1 MTLIDHYFDLQK
13 KYENQYGR
21 KTVVFLE
28 KGMFYEIYSV
38 DNDTEKIGLA
48 HIISKYLN
56 IQLTKSNKKVF
67 ENNRQNPFM
76 TGFPVVSLHKNLK
89 ILIENGYTIVTYDQQ
104 KNNPSERSITN
115 IFSPGTYIDE
125 HNSSHCNYISS
136 MYIEKTDEIYI
147 AGISFIEL
155 STGKSYV
162 FEKITNDRILFFEDI
177 NRMIESYNSVEYS
190 IILSNI
196 SENMIN
202 NELNSSNKLFHFN
215 SNYSDSIFDIEYQN
229 QMFEQVYTQNSQLSL
244 IEQFDLEKLKYA
256 TISFI
261 NLLQFCFEHN
271 NNVLKCIDPPIIID
285 DTDRLILHN
294 NAIYQLNIIS
304 LGKKVKG
311 ITSLLD
317 IVDNTSTPMGR
328 RLLKHV
334 IVNPITSVDKL
345 SIEYDKIDTMIHEI
359 NWYEDKL
366 KLIIDIERY
375 HRKLA
380 LCKIKPVEL
389 SNLNISYENIH
400 IILNNKNAN
409 EKITILFN
417 EFYKHY
423 INTFNLGQMKIMNTN
438 DITDNIFNK
447 GVSDEI
453 DLIQEDIQKIKD
465 KLNNECNYL
474 SNLLNQ
480 KENIIK
486 FEFSQKTG
494 YYLHTTGN
502 RGEQIQK
509 IVKDKYFF
517 KKESKTKCIITSD
530 KINKWIDSLSRL
542 QNNLLPSINDLYQ
555 KIIREYYIKYN
566 NMFNELNT
574 YIAEIDL
581 QKSKAKTA
589 KLNDYCRP
597 YIKKHE
603 ESYIKAENMRHA
615 IIECLDTDCDYV
627 PNDINIDSE
636 NIGILL
642 YGVNGSGKSCYSKA
656 IGLCIVLAQSGHYVP
671 CSVFEFSPFT
681 KLYTRITGDDNIFRG
696 HSSFFVEMTE
706 LKSIINYSD
715 TKSII
720 IGDEVCKGTE
730 DVSAVAIVGTTIN
743 HLINR
748 NAKFIFATHLH
759 KLPYISI
766 LKGETKLKIKH
777 ISVDF
782 NETTIYSRKL
792 KDGTG
797 DLLYGLEIAH
807 SILKNESFHQK
818 AFSLRNELLN
828 KSSKLVADKKSKYN
842 GNIYINHCQICG
854 EKDNLEAHHIVF
866 QSLSKVRKDRK
877 SNLVVL
883 CSTHHNQVHSG
894 SLVVSGWQSTTE
906 GKMLKYIIHS

>member
-1 MTLIDHYFDLQK
+1 MSLIDDYFDLQK
-13 KYENQYGR
+13 QYEKQYGE

-38 DNDTEKIGLA
+38 DNNTEQIGLA
-48 HIISKYLN
+48 HIVSKYLN
-56 IQLTKSNKKVF
+56 IQLTRSNKKII

-89 ILIENGYTIVTYDQQ
+89 ILIENGYTVVTYDQQ
-104 KNNPSERSITN
+104 KTNPSERRITN
-115 IFSPGTYIDE
+115 IFSPGTYIEE
-125 HNSSHCNYISS
+125 HNSFHCNYISS
-136 MYIEKTDEIYI
+136 IYIEKTDDIYI
-147 AGISFIEL
+147 AGLSFIEL

-162 FEKITNDRILFFEDI
+162 FEKITMDRILFFEDI
-177 NRMIESYNSVEYS
+177 NRIIESYNSIEYS
-190 IILSNI
+190 IILCNI
-196 SENMIN
+196 PESTIN
-202 NELNSSNKLFHFN
+202 KELNSSNKLFHFN
-215 SNYSDSIFDIEYQN
+215 THYSDSVFDIEYQN
-229 QMFEQVYTQNSQLSL
+229 QIFEQIYVKNSQLSI
-244 IEQFDLEKLKYA
+244 IEQLDLEKLKYA
-256 TISFI
+256 TLSFI

-271 NNVLKCIDPPIIID
+271 KSVLNCIDQPIIID

-294 NAIYQLNIIS
+294 NAIYQLNVIS
-304 LGKKVKG
+304 IGKKVKG
-311 ITSLLD
+311 ITSLFD
-317 IVDNTSTPMGR
+317 VVDNTSTPMGR
-328 RLLKHV
+328 RLLKH
-334 IVNPITSVDKL
+334 ILVNPITSVNKL
-345 SIEYDKIDTMIHEI
+345 SHEYDKIESMFDEV

-380 LCKIKPVEL
+380 LCKIKPIEL
-389 SNLNISYENIH
+389 SNLNVSYENIH
-400 IILNNKNAN
+400 VILNNKYSNN
-409 EKITILFN
+409 NITSVFN
-417 EFYKHY
+417 EYYKHY
-423 INTFNLGQMKIMNTN
+423 IFSFNLGQIKIMNSN
-438 DITDNIFNK
+438 DICENIFNK
-447 GVSDEI
+447 GVSEEI
-453 DLIQEDIQKIKD
+453 DIIQENIQKLKD
-465 KLNNECNYL
+465 KLDKECNYL
-474 SNLLNQ
+474 SHLLNQ
-480 KENIIK
+480 KDNIIK
-486 FEFSQKTG
+486 FEFNQKTG

-502 RGEQIQK
+502 RAEQLQK
-509 IVKDKYFF
+509 IVKDKYYF

-542 QNNLLPSINDLYQ
+542 QNNLIPCINNLYDD
-555 KIIREYYIKYN
+555 IIREYYTKYN
-566 NMFNELNT
+566 SMFNELNKL
-574 YIAEIDL
+574 IAEIDL

-597 YIKKHE
+597 VIKEHH

-627 PNDINIDSE
+627 PNDIDINSE

-642 YGVNGSGKSCYSKA
+642 YGVNGSGKSCYSKS

-671 CSVFEFSPFT
+671 CSMFEYSPFT

-715 TKSII
+715 SKSII

-743 HLINR
+743 HLISK

-782 NETTIYSRKL
+782 DETTIYSRKL

-866 QSLSKVRKDRK
+866 QSISKVRKDRK

-883 CSTHHNQVHSG
+883 CNTHHNEVHKG
-894 SLVVSGWQSTTE
+894 SLVVSGWQSTTD
-906 GKMLKYIIHS
+906 GKMLKYYTT